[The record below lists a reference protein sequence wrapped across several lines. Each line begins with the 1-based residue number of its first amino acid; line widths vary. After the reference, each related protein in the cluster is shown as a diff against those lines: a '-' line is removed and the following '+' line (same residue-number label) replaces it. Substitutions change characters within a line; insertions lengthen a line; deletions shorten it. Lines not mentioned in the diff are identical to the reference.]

1 MCVAYYFE
9 VRTDLTVGTHI
20 KMTPDG
26 RGGKNRNYN
35 PLAVINI
42 SWVQAKSASL
52 CTLIYTEKKRNVFSD
67 ENNTEH
73 QNK

>member
-1 MCVAYYFE
+1 M
-9 VRTDLTVGTHI
+9 VGE
-20 KMTPDG
+20 
-26 RGGKNRNYN
+26 KNHNYN

-42 SWVQAKSASL
+42 SWVQAKSASF

>member
-1 MCVAYYFE
+1 
-9 VRTDLTVGTHI
+9 
-20 KMTPDG
+20 MTPDG
-26 RGGKNRNYN
+26 REKNRNYN

-52 CTLIYTEKKRNVFSD
+52 CTLIYTEKKKNVFSD